1 MPIIISMTENLCQ
14 CHCGT
19 RICLDEQLLEERE
32 TWKEKYAC
40 LQKQAVNDIGRLK
53 ENIYAEC
60 AALMVQLADSAER
73 VHCSGE
79 LAQPCPE

>member
-1 MPIIISMTENLCQ
+1 MTENLCQ

-40 LQKQAVNDIGRLK
+40 LQKQATNDIGRLK

-60 AALMVQLADSAER
+60 AALMVQLANPAKGVYGSRE
-73 VHCSGE
+73 
-79 LAQPCPE
+79 